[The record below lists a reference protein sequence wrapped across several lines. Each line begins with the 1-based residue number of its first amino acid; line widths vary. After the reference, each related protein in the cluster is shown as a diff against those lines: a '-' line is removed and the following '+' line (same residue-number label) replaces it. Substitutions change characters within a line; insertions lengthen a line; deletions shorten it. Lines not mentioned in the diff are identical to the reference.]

1 MFTGQNKIFDT
12 PSVIST
18 FFLIKMIYRIL
29 TKSTKINRRFKAM
42 KQLSLLILLIGITAS
57 AAFCQ
62 KVTLEG
68 YVFEELNRGYLNEVK
83 VTVLEKSGVYVG
95 ETLSDI
101 DGHFKFDV
109 QAGKEYTLQYEKKI
123 FQRVSE
129 DVSTVGKKADEKI
142 FLKKQLERQPGYLLE
157 VTLADKRFNEAVNVD
172 AINGARIEIF
182 NITANREELVID
194 SAKSPVFSQTLL
206 QGYHYAIM
214 IRKKNYFTR
223 RMDAHVNIDGC
234 YLCMEGFGT
243 VTPGMV
249 SNVTSA
255 RDNKIGTLLANVDL
269 SKIDTNKNIV
279 FQNIYYAYNSSELTD
294 EARKELDKV
303 TSLLQ
308 NNGALVV
315 ELGSHTDS
323 RGSAESNQR
332 LSQARAES
340 AVNYILSSGL
350 IDKSRLKAKGYGEAF
365 LTNNCEDGTPCNE
378 AEHIRNRRT
387 ELKIIGF
394 TLDPNEGRS
403 LAEIV
408 HAEEMIK
415 FIKAG
420 ESQKEYK
427 AGEAST
433 SATPTNLAVI
443 QETKVVVATPEVV
456 KSAPTPVIKE
466 TMVTPAVVKLT
477 PTKTPINNE
486 TAVAPAVIKPNPTPT
501 QQQKA
506 VKPAPS
512 VAVVQTPKVEQFD
525 VPTPKAEAK
534 NSQVAVRAPEGEPK
548 TKVTPSTP
556 ARSKPP
562 AMTMKQL
569 EGGEPMASTPI
580 TPQSSM
586 PMPTEAPRT
595 AASTMQQLENPDNRT
610 AKQQTSQ
617 VAKSTMPQL
626 ENTDS
631 RIPKPQTPEP
641 VFRATTITAK
651 VVEATPTAV
660 KAAPVMVSSTTPT
673 PAVTVTP
680 TPVMVAPTTPTPA
693 VSNPKENVKINIS
706 PVAVTFSGYKVEVFT
721 SSTPL
726 PTDSEEIK
734 NLSVILSEIGVD
746 KLKNGQY
753 SYMVGSFLNWS
764 ETERFLEKTQNLYGK
779 ARIVEY
785 FNGKRI
791 TQ

>member
-1 MFTGQNKIFDT
+1 
-12 PSVIST
+12 
-18 FFLIKMIYRIL
+18 MIYRIL

-42 KQLSLLILLIGITAS
+42 KKLSLLVLLIGTAVS

-109 QAGKEYTLQYEKKI
+109 PAGKEYTLQYEKKI
-123 FQRVSE
+123 FQRVE
-129 DVSTVGKKADEKI
+129 ENVSTVGKNAGEKI

-157 VTLADKRFNEAVNVD
+157 VTLADKRFNESVNVD

-182 NITANREELVID
+182 NITSNKEELVID

-206 QGYHYAIM
+206 QGFHYAIM

-269 SKIDTNKNIV
+269 SKIDTNQNIV
-279 FQNIYYAYNSSELTD
+279 FQNIYYAYNSSELTE

-323 RGSAESNQR
+323 RGSAESNKK

-350 IDKSRLKAKGYGEAF
+350 IDRSRLKAKGYGEAF

-420 ESQKEYK
+420 DSQKEYK
-427 AGEAST
+427 ATE
-433 SATPTNLAVI
+433 ATPSVAPANTPAPQVANATLPISSVAKEMPA
-443 QETKVVVATPEVV
+443 ET
-456 KSAPTPVIKE
+456 PTIKE
-466 TMVTPAVVKLT
+466 TEVRPSAIKLSPTTTPAQKEIAKAPAVVK
-477 PTKTPINNE
+477 
-486 TAVAPAVIKPNPTPT
+486 PNPAPT
-501 QQQKA
+501 QQPKA
-506 VKPAPS
+506 VKTTPS
-512 VAVVQTPKVEQFD
+512 VSVAQTPKVEPFD
-525 VPTPKAEAK
+525 VPEPKIEAK
-534 NSQVAVRAPEGEPK
+534 NTQATTNIPEGEPK
-548 TKVTPSTP
+548 AKVTPNTP
-556 ARSKPP
+556 KPSKPP
-562 AMTMKQL
+562 TLTMKQL
-569 EGGEPMASTPI
+569 EGGTPVVGTPT
-580 TPQSSM
+580 TPQSAT
-586 PMPTEAPRT
+586 PMPAEVTRT
-595 AASTMQQLENPDNRT
+595 AASTMQQLENPDNR
-610 AKQQTSQ
+610 APRQQKPQ
-617 VAKSTMPQL
+617 VAASTMEQL
-626 ENTDS
+626 ENPDN
-631 RIPKPQTPEP
+631 RPQQPQMPQPVVKPKPVVVSPPPAAIINNTP
-641 VFRATTITAK
+641 
-651 VVEATPTAV
+651 
-660 KAAPVMVSSTTPT
+660 APVTMASTP
-673 PAVTVTP
+673 PASTS
-680 TPVMVAPTTPTPA
+680 VA
-693 VSNPKENVKINIS
+693 VEPKEKVKINIS
-706 PVAVTFSGYKVEVFT
+706 PVEETFSGYKVEVFT
-721 SSTPL
+721 SSNPL
-726 PTDSEEIK
+726 GADTEEMK
-734 NLSVILSEIGVD
+734 NLSVILSEISVD

-785 FNGKRI
+785 FSGKRI

>member
-1 MFTGQNKIFDT
+1 
-12 PSVIST
+12 
-18 FFLIKMIYRIL
+18 
-29 TKSTKINRRFKAM
+29 M
-42 KQLSLLILLIGITAS
+42 KKLSLLAFIIGITAS
-57 AAFCQ
+57 TAFCQ

-123 FQRVSE
+123 FQRVAE
-129 DVSTVGKKADEKI
+129 DVSTVGKNAGEKI

-157 VTLADKRFNEAVNVD
+157 VTLADKRFNETVNVD

-182 NITANREELVID
+182 NITSNKEELVID

-214 IRKKNYFTR
+214 LRKKGYFTR

-269 SKIDTNKNIV
+269 TRIDTTKNIV
-279 FQNIYYAYNSSELTD
+279 FQNIYYAYNSSDITE

-323 RGSAESNQR
+323 RGSAESNR
-332 LSQARAES
+332 KLSQARAES
-340 AVNYILSSGL
+340 AVNYILGSGMV
-350 IDKSRLKAKGYGEAF
+350 DRSRLKAKGYGEAF
-365 LTNNCEDGTPCNE
+365 LTNKCEDGTPCNE
-378 AEHIRNRRT
+378 DEHIRNRRT

-394 TLDPNEGRS
+394 TIDPNEGKS

-408 HAEEMIK
+408 HAEEMVK
-415 FIKAG
+415 FLKAG
-420 ESQKEYK
+420 DSQKEYK
-427 AGEAST
+427 ATDATSREGGT
-433 SATPTNLAVI
+433 SASVTPTNNAVS
-443 QETKVVVATPEVV
+443 QTTNEAVQMPVVAKPTAAETVV
-456 KSAPTPVIKE
+456 KE
-466 TMVTPAVVKLT
+466 TVVKPSAVKIS
-477 PTKTPINNE
+477 PT
-486 TAVAPAVIKPNPTPT
+486 TAPT
-501 QQQKA
+501 QQPKA
-506 VKPAPS
+506 AKPTPS
-512 VAVVQTPKVEQFD
+512 VAVVQTPKVEAFD
-525 VPTPKAEAK
+525 VPTPKMEAK
-534 NSQVAVRAPEGEPK
+534 NTQITSNVPDGEPK
-548 TKVTPSTP
+548 TKVTPNTP

-562 AMTMKQL
+562 ALTMKQL
-569 EGGEPMASTPI
+569 EGGEPMAGTPTTPQTSTPV
-580 TPQSSM
+580 
-586 PMPTEAPRT
+586 PTEVTRT
-595 AASTMQQLENPDNRT
+595 AASTMQQLENPDNRAPKPRT
-610 AKQQTSQ
+610 PQ
-617 VAKSTMPQL
+617 VATSTMQEL
-626 ENTDS
+626 ENPDNRAPMSQT
-631 RIPKPQTPEP
+631 PKP
-641 VFRATTITAK
+641 VMR
-651 VVEATPTAV
+651 PTAV
-660 KAAPVMVSSTTPT
+660 PPTVVETPPTPAATVKTTAAPVMAPPTMSVPASTPIE
-673 PAVTVTP
+673 A
-680 TPVMVAPTTPTPA
+680 A
-693 VSNPKENVKINIS
+693 NPKEKVKVNIS
-706 PVAVTFSGYKVEVFT
+706 PVDEKFSGYKVEVFT
-721 SSTPL
+721 SSNPL
-726 PTDSEEIK
+726 GVESDEIK
-734 NLSVILSEIGVD
+734 NLSVLLSEISVD

-753 SYMVGSFLNWS
+753 SYMVGTFLNWS
-764 ETERFLEKTQNLYGK
+764 ETERFLEKTQSLYGK

>member
-1 MFTGQNKIFDT
+1 VGVRSKSCMFTGQYGHFA
-12 PSVIST
+12 PPQYFQL
-18 FFLIKMIYRIL
+18 FFQMIYRIL
-29 TKSTKINRRFKAM
+29 TNSTKINRRFKAM
-42 KQLSLLILLIGITAS
+42 KQLALLILLFGITAS
-57 AAFCQ
+57 AAFAQ

-95 ETLSDI
+95 ETLSDM

-123 FQRVSE
+123 FQRVAE

-142 FLKKQLERQPGYLLE
+142 FLKKQMERQPGYLLE
-157 VTLADKRFNEAVNVD
+157 VTLADKRYNESVNVD

-206 QGYHYAIM
+206 QGFHYAIM
-214 IRKKNYFTR
+214 IRKKGYFTR

-255 RDNKIGTLLANVDL
+255 RDNQIGTLLANVDL
-269 SKIDTNKNIV
+269 SKIDTNRNIV
-279 FQNIYYAYNSSELTD
+279 FQNIYYAYNSADLTE

-303 TSLLQ
+303 TTLLQ

-323 RGSAESNQR
+323 RGSAESNKR

-340 AVNYILSSGL
+340 AVNYILESGL
-350 IDKSRLKAKGYGEAF
+350 IDRSRLKAKGYGETY
-365 LTNNCEDGTPCNE
+365 LTNKCEDGTPCSE
-378 AEHIRNRRT
+378 EEHIRNRRT

-394 TLDPNEGRS
+394 TLDPNEGKT

-408 HAEEMIK
+408 HAEEMVK
-415 FIKAG
+415 FLKAG

-427 AGEAST
+427 ATDAAPIQQPKLGNQPKVGNQPPS
-433 SATPTNLAVI
+433 VI
-443 QETKVVVATPEVV
+443 
-456 KSAPTPVIKE
+456 SG
-466 TMVTPAVVKLT
+466 
-477 PTKTPINNE
+477 
-486 TAVAPAVIKPNPTPT
+486 
-501 QQQKA
+501 QKA
-506 VKPAPS
+506 QTETFDMPA
-512 VAVVQTPKVEQFD
+512 PKVE
-525 VPTPKAEAK
+525 AK
-534 NSQVAVRAPEGEPK
+534 NPATAVGVPQGEPK
-548 TKVTPSTP
+548 TKVTPNTP
-556 ARSKPP
+556 APSKPP

-569 EGGEPMASTPI
+569 EGGEPMGVGTPT
-580 TPQSSM
+580 TPHSSM
-586 PMPTEAPRT
+586 PMPAEVTRT
-595 AASTMQQLENPDNRT
+595 AATSTMELLENPDSRT
-610 AKQQTSQ
+610 PKQQ
-617 VAKSTMPQL
+617 MP
-626 ENTDS
+626 
-631 RIPKPQTPEP
+631 PP
-641 VFRATTITAK
+641 VFK
-651 VVEATPTAV
+651 S
-660 KAAPVMVSSTTPT
+660 KPVMVDPASSTSVSIT
-673 PAVTVTP
+673 
-680 TPVMVAPTTPTPA
+680 PTTPPSVEVAPLTVA
-693 VSNPKENVKINIS
+693 SSSVSTGAAEPKENVKINIS
-706 PVAVTFSGYKVEVFT
+706 PVETTFSGYKVEVFT
-721 SSTPL
+721 SSNPL
-726 PTDSEEIK
+726 TTDTEEIR
-734 NLSVILSEIGVD
+734 NLSTILSEIGVD

-764 ETERFLEKTQNLYGK
+764 ETERFLEKTQRLYAK